1 MDNWWLLFKVIRYLW
16 NDFLFLLFSREKRNR
31 IDVFDLRIERE
42 ELFIIIYKRKF
53 LSFVGK
59 SSRAIRNFRRGIL
72 DFEILTNIEAFFFF
86 FLSKIKWL
94 LDSRDGR
101 NFDGW
106 SWKERSY
113 LDKHSFIRSIEII
126 AINREFGLRLYR
138 RITIAAN
145 KRHSNLEQTII
156 IFSSDL
162 ILRYDPFDNI
172 STLLLS
178 FIFYCLFS
186 PKYSRDY
193 VSYALFFQWWSGM
206 HDSYEVTFFF
216 FFLPYFWSY
225 QVKPINRPSLFP
237 PLFFVKIRI
246 FIFLP
251 P

>member
-86 FLSKIKWL
+86 FIKNKVII
-94 LDSRDGR
+94 G
-101 NFDGW
+101 F
-106 SWKERSY
+106 ERWTKFRRLKLEGSY
-113 LDKHSFIRSIEII
+113 LDKYSFIRSIEII

-206 HDSYEVTFFF
+206 YDSYEVTFFF

-225 QVKPINRPSLFP
+225 QVKPINRPSLFS

>member
-1 MDNWWLLFKVIRYLW
+1 MQQETFDEEYWILKFWRI
-16 NDFLFLLFSREKRNR
+16 SRH
-31 IDVFDLRIERE
+31 
-42 ELFIIIYKRKF
+42 
-53 LSFVGK
+53 
-59 SSRAIRNFRRGIL
+59 
-72 DFEILTNIEAFFFF
+72 FFF

-113 LDKHSFIRSIEII
+113 LDKYSFIRSIEII

-216 FFLPYFWSY
+216 FFCHIFEVIKLNLSIVPPFF
-225 QVKPINRPSLFP
+225 PSSFLLKFVF
-237 PLFFVKIRI
+237 LFFFHHKSDSILCIIPFWRY
-246 FIFLP
+246 FEKQTD
-251 P
+251 